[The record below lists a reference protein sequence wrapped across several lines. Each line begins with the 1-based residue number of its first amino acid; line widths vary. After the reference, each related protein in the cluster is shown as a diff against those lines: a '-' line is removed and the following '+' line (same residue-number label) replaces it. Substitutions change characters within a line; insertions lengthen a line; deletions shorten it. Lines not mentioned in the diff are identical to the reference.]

1 MAIDVIK
8 AAGDPQIGNLA
19 TPINSSGIVK
29 AFLQNL
35 PIYRPGLTI
44 SRRALEIGMAHGY
57 FFYGPFAKLGPL
69 RGTDSANLAG
79 VLATCGFVI
88 FLKIGLTL
96 YAKTNPAAP
105 LDTLAASAPK
115 ELHSAKGWTEFSRS
129 FAFGG
134 LGGAIFAGGLVFLGE
149 TFGFL
154 S

>member
-1 MAIDVIK
+1 MATDMIT

-19 TPINSSGIVK
+19 TPINSSGLTKSFI
-29 AFLQNL
+29 QNL

-57 FFYGPFAKLGPL
+57 LFYGPFAKLGPL
-69 RGTDSANLAG
+69 RDTDASNLAG
-79 VLATCGFVI
+79 VLATCGFVL
-88 FLKIGLTL
+88 FLKIGLSL

-105 LDTLAASAPK
+105 LANLAAPAPVGFD
-115 ELHSAKGWTEFSRS
+115 AKGWREFSRS
-129 FAFGG
+129 FLIGG
-134 LGGAIFAGGLVFLGE
+134 LGGAVFAGGLVFLGE